1 MSPPALDYPRQT
13 DTFVLTTDETDTGI
27 GVVLTTARS
36 TVVKYASRTL
46 TAAEKKYASI
56 EKECL
61 AIVWAVHKLCHYLI
75 GAQTLGMIAVS
86 QNQSRPFPMAGTLVL
101 GTQSM

>member
-61 AIVWAVHKLCHYLI
+61 AIVWAVHKLCH
-75 GAQTLGMIAVS
+75 S
-86 QNQSRPFPMAGTLVL
+86 
-101 GTQSM
+101 

>member
-46 TAAEKKYASI
+46 TA
-56 EKECL
+56 
-61 AIVWAVHKLCHYLI
+61 
-75 GAQTLGMIAVS
+75 QTLGMIAVS